1 MCVDIVRG
9 MEYLES
15 KRLVHRDLAARNVLV
30 TNDGLCKVADFGM
43 TRRMIKP
50 AGYACPARNDEFVF
64 STMTYAYVVGNPD
77 GAVPLLWS
85 APEVLS
91 GSPSTTKSDVWSF
104 GVVLWEVLS
113 LGAGPYYAELDAICR
128 SICGPPTQ
136 QSVVHAMNQYLR
148 GGSRLPRPE
157 WCEAD
162 LYAVMQET
170 WDLDPDARPTFANL
184 QVKMEGLQSIRT
196 QKAVTGFAVLAA
208 GALRLLQ

>member
-1 MCVDIVRG
+1 
-9 MEYLES
+9 
-15 KRLVHRDLAARNVLV
+15 
-30 TNDGLCKVADFGM
+30 M

-50 AGYACPARNDEFVF
+50 AGLPTPVGNDKFVF
-64 STMTYAYVVGNPD
+64 STNPDYAYVANNPY
-77 GAVPLLWS
+77 GAVPVRWT

-91 GSPSTTKSDVWSF
+91 GDPSTTKSDVWSF
-104 GVVLWEVLS
+104 GIVLWEVLS
-113 LGAGPYYAELDAICR
+113 LGAVPYDTELDVIR
-128 SICGPPTQ
+128 RLIWGPLTQ